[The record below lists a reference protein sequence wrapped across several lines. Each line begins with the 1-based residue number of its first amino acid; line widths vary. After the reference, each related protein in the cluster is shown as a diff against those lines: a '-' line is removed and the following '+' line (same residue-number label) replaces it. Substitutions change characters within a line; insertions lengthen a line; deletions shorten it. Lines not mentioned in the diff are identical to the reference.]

1 MKTFKCTTRAD
12 IFARLFEL
20 VIGKNILKLSDGNFY
35 EADYGCCTFN
45 TRRKNSFQHIIH
57 IQLALCS
64 KMNLLNDW
72 RSYWFNLK
80 VDMSKVSGYTRPT
93 YPLYS
98 PMAPMAAITTATYNP
113 RTLGFRSCERAFFLA
128 SSILIGRDAIE
139 EFVAAQIWPL
149 SEG

>member
-1 MKTFKCTTRAD
+1 MKKLVSFPLVTVIHLLTRRLLLLWRMKLLSLGIFFICGLRFLCDTLLPAILNKFSVKIHQLTPNSFLELLKFFWIMKTFKCTTRAD

-72 RSYWFNLK
+72 RSY
-80 VDMSKVSGYTRPT
+80 
-93 YPLYS
+93 
-98 PMAPMAAITTATYNP
+98 
-113 RTLGFRSCERAFFLA
+113 
-128 SSILIGRDAIE
+128 
-139 EFVAAQIWPL
+139 
-149 SEG
+149 